1 MVLFPAPAERV
12 PLKLTHSFAQYRQVC
27 SEDEEVVYRISMTT
41 KDGNAIATGG
51 GVATSYTHAE
61 LINVTA
67 RCLHVQ
73 GEIFD
78 QK

>member
-1 MVLFPAPAERV
+1 MYRV
-12 PLKLTHSFAQYRQVC
+12 
-27 SEDEEVVYRISMTT
+27 SMTT
-41 KDGNAIATGG
+41 KDGNVIATGG

-61 LINVTA
+61 LMNVTA
-67 RCLHVQ
+67 RCLRVQ

>member
-1 MVLFPAPAERV
+1 M
-12 PLKLTHSFAQYRQVC
+12 C

-61 LINVTA
+61 LMNVTA